1 MRVGVIEHCLN
12 CGMEDISEYT
22 FPHYGPICLS
32 VLRSTGQLPNG
43 ILQQQRIQDET
54 IDL

>member
-1 MRVGVIEHCLN
+1 MRVGVVEFCIN
-12 CGMEDISEYT
+12 CGMEDISEST
-22 FPHYGPICLS
+22 FPHYGPICLG

-43 ILQQQRIQDET
+43 ILHQQRIMDES